1 MRWRLILEEYNP
13 EFIYMQG
20 VKNITADTLSSTI
33 TIKPN
38 MSSLVEYFSLAWGD
52 DQHPVI
58 LKTSCSTN
66 KTINLKLTLLN

>member
-38 MSSLVEYFSLAWGD
+38 MSSLVEYFSLA
-52 DQHPVI
+52 
-58 LKTSCSTN
+58 
-66 KTINLKLTLLN
+66 